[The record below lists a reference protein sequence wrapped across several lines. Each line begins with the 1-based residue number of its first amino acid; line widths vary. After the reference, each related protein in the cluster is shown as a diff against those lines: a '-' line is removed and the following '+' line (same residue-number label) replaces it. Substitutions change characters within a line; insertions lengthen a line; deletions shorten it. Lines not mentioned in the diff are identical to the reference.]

1 MMKTPRAARA
11 GFTLIEVVIAL
22 VILGLVVL
30 AMSSSAG
37 TLIRAAS
44 DDRRDTQA
52 AASADERITKARQW
66 PDYASLDTL
75 DRVEAN
81 TPQAG
86 WTRTTDVTHVTG
98 SGNTDYKRITVTVS
112 GNGLAHP
119 VTRTITLAAP

>member
-1 MMKTPRAARA
+1 MTSTPRAPRA

-37 TLIRAAS
+37 TLIRAAGN
-44 DDRRDTQA
+44 DRRDTQA

-66 PDYASLDTL
+66 PDYSSLDSL

-81 TPQAG
+81 TPQTG
-86 WTRTTDVTHVTG
+86 WTRTTDVTHVTAG
-98 SGNTDYKRITVTVS
+98 STDFKRITVTVS
-112 GNGLAHP
+112 GADLAQP

>member
-1 MMKTPRAARA
+1 MTSTPRASRA

-37 TLIRAAS
+37 TLIRAAGN
-44 DDRRDTQA
+44 DRRDTQA

-66 PDYASLDTL
+66 PDYSSLDSL

-86 WTRTTDVTHVTG
+86 WTRTTDVTHVTAG
-98 SGNTDYKRITVTVS
+98 STDFKRITVTVS
-112 GNGLAHP
+112 GADLAQP